1 MKKTIIIADDL
12 TGANDAAIQF
22 VKLGKRALVLN
33 NPEDSALDNNE
44 AFDVFAL
51 NTNSREL
58 SAEDA
63 YSKVLTLVSRLG
75 KEANSS
81 FFYKKIDSVLRGNPG
96 SELSALLEALNA
108 PLAIAAPSFPANHTV
123 VRDGIIE
130 SGRTD
135 GTRINA
141 VEALS
146 QGTNK
151 PFHPIPLEI
160 VRKGTAAF
168 CDFVRALHNNGGDLF
183 IADAVEQND
192 LFLIYAASLCFG
204 VPVILGGSAALASEI
219 ARTDKSLAYDRG
231 LALSGRSGGNP
242 VLIMA
247 GTRQGETAAQV
258 TTLSRIMSTPVILF
272 KVDDAA
278 AGNPEKAVN
287 DTMEAASSWMKNDPD
302 LCIIAVDSM
311 FKARIAAGHV
321 DMDSNGPLGE
331 TIAMSLGS
339 LAEKLLKRFNFNA
352 LICTGGDTSLAVCE
366 RLGIDGI
373 EPIDEIC
380 PGIPLGRFLGGRH
393 DGLLVVTKSGR
404 FGDRRAMLEI
414 IKYLGAGEYKIRRK
428 V

>member
-33 NPEDSALDNNE
+33 DTEDSALDNNE
-44 AFDVFAL
+44 AYDVFAL
-51 NTNSREL
+51 NTDSREL
-58 SAEDA
+58 SAQDA
-63 YSKVLTLVSRLG
+63 YTKVLTLVSRLG
-75 KEANSS
+75 KEANSF

-96 SELSALLEALNA
+96 PELSALLKALNA
-108 PLAIAAPSFPANHTV
+108 SLAIVAPSFPANHTV

-146 QGTNK
+146 RGMDK
-151 PFHPIPLEI
+151 PFHSIPLEI
-160 VRKGTAAF
+160 VRKGTSAF
-168 CDFVRALHNNGGDLF
+168 CDFVRALHKTGVDLF

-192 LFLIYAASLCFG
+192 LFLVYAASLCFG

-219 ARTDKSLAYDRG
+219 ARTDERLAHDRSLAFP
-231 LALSGRSGGNP
+231 GRRLGNP
-242 VLIMA
+242 ALIMA

-272 KVDDAA
+272 NVDDAA
-278 AGNPEKAVN
+278 AENPEKAVKDAMN
-287 DTMEAASSWMKNDPD
+287 AASAWMKNKPD
-302 LCIIAVDSM
+302 LCIVAVDTM
-311 FKARIAAGHV
+311 FKAKIETGYV
-321 DMDSNGPLGE
+321 DMDSNGPLGDI
-331 TIAMSLGS
+331 IAMSLGS
-339 LAEKLLKRFNFNA
+339 LAGNLLEKFNFNA
-352 LICTGGDTSLAVCE
+352 LICTGGDTSLAICKT
-366 RLGIDGI
+366 LGINGI

-414 IKYLGAGEYKIRRK
+414 VKYLGVGEYKLKEKI
-428 V
+428 